1 MNEDDYIDISNI
13 TITSDSHWNI
23 LGDDTIDLS
32 IIDLSSILDNSE
44 MFETNENS
52 KKKIPIDI
60 WAKMYNNGIIDD

>member
-1 MNEDDYIDISNI
+1 MNEDDYIEISNI

-23 LGDDTIDLS
+23 LEDDTIDLS
-32 IIDLSSILDNSE
+32 SILANSE